1 MTMKKVLTVLLVAS
15 LIFSLAAC
23 SKVAPK
29 VAPKASK
36 TEAKVLVVNKEAKE
50 IKMLCEVNGKYFKE
64 ATRHGIVFAK
74 GSNGEKSVL
83 RGLADEKEFHQALLD
98 IGAKPGNNL
107 KAADMKATADKGVA
121 VDGDKLNA
129 VVTWEGQDK
138 EIPFADIIKASVEKP
153 MDLRFGGNLESA
165 KKNNTGCVL
174 CLDSCATGITS
185 DAAYPTGTTQNK
197 VVKFYGDEDVLPEDG
212 KVVTVTFRL
221 AK

>member
-23 SKVAPK
+23 SKAAPE
-29 VAPKASK
+29 ASK
-36 TEAKVLVVNKEAKE
+36 TEAKVLVVDKEAKE
-50 IKMLCEVNGKYFKE
+50 IKMLCEVNGKYFTE
-64 ATRHGIVFAK
+64 ATRHGVVFAK
-74 GSNGEKSVL
+74 GSNGEKSLL

-98 IGAKPGNNL
+98 IGAKAGNNL
-107 KAADMKATADKGVA
+107 KAADMKAAADKGVA

-138 EIPFADIIKASVEKP
+138 EIPFEDIIKASVEKP

-185 DAAYPTGTTQNK
+185 DAAYPTGTTQNN

>member
-1 MTMKKVLTVLLVAS
+1 MKMKKLLSVLLGATLLFS
-15 LIFSLAAC
+15 LIGCA
-23 SKVAPK
+23 KTAP
-29 VAPKASK
+29 APTTANA
-36 TEAKVLVVNKEAKE
+36 EVLVVDKEAKE
-50 IKMLCEVNGKYFKE
+50 IRMLAEVNGKYFTE
-64 ATRHGIVFAK
+64 STRHGVVFAK
-74 GSNGEKSVL
+74 GSNGEKAVL

-98 IGAKPGNNL
+98 IGAKAGNNL
-107 KAADMKATADKGVA
+107 KAEHMKAGADNGLS
-121 VDGDKLNA
+121 VDGDKLIA
-129 VVTWEGQDK
+129 VVTWDGQDK
-138 EIPFADIIKASVEKP
+138 EIPFEDIIKASEERK

-185 DAAYPTGTTQNK
+185 DAAYPTGTTQND

>member
-1 MTMKKVLTVLLVAS
+1 MTMKKVLTVLLATS
-15 LIFSLAAC
+15 LVFSLVACAKVSPEAA
-23 SKVAPK
+23 
-29 VAPKASK
+29 K
-36 TEAKVLVVNKEAKE
+36 TEGKVLVVDKEAKE
-50 IKMLCEVNGKYFKE
+50 IKMLAEVNGKYFTE
-64 ATRHGIVFAK
+64 ASRHGVVFAK

-107 KAADMKATADKGVA
+107 KAADMKAAADKGVA
-121 VDGDKLNA
+121 VDGDKLEA

-138 EIPFADIIKASVEKP
+138 EIPFEDIIKASVEKP

-174 CLDSCATGITS
+174 CLDSCATGISS
-185 DAAYPTGTTQNK
+185 DAAYPTGTTQNN

>member
-1 MTMKKVLTVLLVAS
+1 MKMKKLITVLTVATLVLS
-15 LIFSLAAC
+15 LTAC
-23 SKVAPK
+23 GKTAPE
-29 VAPKASK
+29 ATK
-36 TEAKVLVVNKEAKE
+36 TEAKVLIVDKEAKE
-50 IKMLCEVNGKYFKE
+50 IKMLCEVNGKYFTE
-64 ATRHGIVFAK
+64 STRHGVVFAE

-98 IGAKPGNNL
+98 IGAKAGNNL
-107 KAADMKATADKGVA
+107 KAEDMKAKADNGVA
-121 VDGDKLNA
+121 VEGDKLIA

-138 EIPFADIIKASVEKP
+138 EIPFEDIIKASVEKP

-165 KKNNTGCVL
+165 KKNKTGCVL

-185 DAAYPTGTTQNK
+185 DAANPTGTTQNK
-197 VVKFYGDEDVLPEDG
+197 VVKFLGDESVLPKDG

>member
-1 MTMKKVLTVLLVAS
+1 MTMKKVLTFLLATT

-23 SKVAPK
+23 TKEAPE
-29 VAPKASK
+29 ASK
-36 TEAKVLVVNKEAKE
+36 TEAKVLVVDKEAKE
-50 IKMLCEVNGKYFKE
+50 IKMLCEVNGKYFTE

-74 GSNGEKSVL
+74 GSNGEKSLL

-107 KAADMKATADKGVA
+107 KAADMKAEADKGVA
-121 VDGDKLNA
+121 VDGDKLKA

-138 EIPFADIIKASVEKP
+138 EIPFEDIIKASVEKP

-185 DAAYPTGTTQNK
+185 DAAYPTGTTQNN
-197 VVKFYGDEDVLPEDG
+197 VVKFYGDENVLPEDG

>member
-1 MTMKKVLTVLLVAS
+1 MLKKLVSVLFATTLM
-15 LIFSLAAC
+15 FSLSGCA
-23 SKVAPK
+23 KTAPTPALTATK
-29 VAPKASK
+29 
-36 TEAKVLVVNKEAKE
+36 AKVLVVDKKAKE
-50 IKMLCEVNGKYFKE
+50 IKMLCEVNGKYFTE
-64 ATRHGIVFAK
+64 ATRHGIAFEK

-107 KAADMKATADKGVA
+107 KAADMKAGADNGVA
-121 VDGDKLNA
+121 VLGDKLVA
-129 VVTWEGQDK
+129 VVTWAGQDK
-138 EIPFADIIKASVEKP
+138 EIPFQDIIKASVERK
-153 MDLRFGGNLESA
+153 MDLRFGGNLVSA

-197 VVKFYGDEDVLPEDG
+197 VVKFYGDDKVLPGDG

-221 AK
+221 VE

>member
-15 LIFSLAAC
+15 LVFSLAAC
-23 SKVAPK
+23 TKKAPE
-29 VAPKASK
+29 PSK
-36 TEAKVLVVNKEAKE
+36 TEAKVLVVDKEAKE
-50 IKMLCEVNGKYFKE
+50 IKMLCEVNGKYFTE

-98 IGAKPGNNL
+98 IGAKAGNNL
-107 KAADMKATADKGVA
+107 KAADMKAGADNGVA

-138 EIPFADIIKASVEKP
+138 EIPFADIIKASIEKP

-185 DAAYPTGTTQNK
+185 DAAYPTGATQNK

>member
-1 MTMKKVLTVLLVAS
+1 MKMKKLIAVLSVATLVLS
-15 LIFSLAAC
+15 LTACGKAAPE
-23 SKVAPK
+23 AT
-29 VAPKASK
+29 K
-36 TEAKVLVVNKEAKE
+36 TETKVLVVDKEAKE
-50 IKMLCEVNGKYFKE
+50 IKMLCEVNGKYFTE
-64 ATRHGIVFAK
+64 STRHGIVFAK

-98 IGAKPGNNL
+98 IGAKAGNNL
-107 KAADMKATADKGVA
+107 KAEDMKAKADNGVA
-121 VDGDKLNA
+121 VEGDKLIT

-138 EIPFADIIKASVEKP
+138 EIPFEDIIKASVEKP

-185 DAAYPTGTTQNK
+185 DAAFPTGTTQNK
-197 VVKFYGDEDVLPEDG
+197 VAKFYGDEEVLPEDG

>member
-1 MTMKKVLTVLLVAS
+1 MTMKKILKVLLVAS
-15 LIFSLAAC
+15 LILSLAAC
-23 SKVAPK
+23 TKATPE
-29 VAPKASK
+29 ASK
-36 TEAKVLVVNKEAKE
+36 TDAKVLVVNKETKE
-50 IKMLCEVNGKYFKE
+50 IKMLCEVNGKYFTE
-64 ATRHGIVFAK
+64 ATRHGVVFAK
-74 GSNGEKSVL
+74 GSNGEKSAL

-107 KAADMKATADKGVA
+107 KAADMKASADKGVA
-121 VDGDKLNA
+121 VDGDKLSA

-138 EIPFADIIKASVEKP
+138 EIPFEDIIKASVEKP

-185 DAAYPTGTTQNK
+185 DAAYPTGTTQND
-197 VVKFYGDEDVLPEDG
+197 VVKFYGDESVLPKDG
-212 KVVTVTFRL
+212 TVVTVTFRL

>member
-1 MTMKKVLTVLLVAS
+1 MKMKKIVTVLLVAS
-15 LIFSLAAC
+15 LVLSLAAC
-23 SKVAPK
+23 TKKTPEA
-29 VAPKASK
+29 AK
-36 TEAKVLVVNKEAKE
+36 TEAKVLVVDKAAKE
-50 IKMLCEVNGKYFKE
+50 IKMLCEVNGKYFTE
-64 ATRHGIVFAK
+64 PTRHGIVFEK

-98 IGAKPGNNL
+98 IGAKAGNNL
-107 KAADMKATADKGVA
+107 KAADMKAGADNGVA
-121 VDGDKLNA
+121 VAGDKLNA

-185 DAAYPTGTTQNK
+185 DAAVPTGSTQNN
-197 VVKFYGDEDVLPEDG
+197 VVKFYGDESVLPKDG

>member
-1 MTMKKVLTVLLVAS
+1 MIMKKILSVLLVTT
-15 LIFSLAAC
+15 LVFSLAAC
-23 SKVAPK
+23 GKA
-29 VAPKASK
+29 ASK
-36 TEAKVLVVNKEAKE
+36 TSNTNAKVLVVNKETKE
-50 IKMLCEVNGKYFKE
+50 IKMLCEVNGKYFTE
-64 ATRHGIVFAK
+64 ATRHGVVFAK

-98 IGAKPGNNL
+98 IGAKAGNNL
-107 KAADMKATADKGVA
+107 KAGDMKAKAKNGVA
-121 VDGDKLNA
+121 VAGDKLNA

-138 EIPFADIIKASVEKP
+138 EIPFEDIIKASVEKP

-197 VVKFYGDEDVLPEDG
+197 IVKFYGDKDVLPEDG

>member
-1 MTMKKVLTVLLVAS
+1 MKMKKLATALLVAS
-15 LIFSLAAC
+15 LVFSLVACAKKTPEAA
-23 SKVAPK
+23 
-29 VAPKASK
+29 K
-36 TEAKVLVVNKEAKE
+36 TEAKVLVVDKAAKE
-50 IKMLCEVNGKYFKE
+50 VRMLCEVNGKYFTE
-64 ATRHGIVFAK
+64 PTRHGIVFAK

-107 KAADMKATADKGVA
+107 KAADMKVGADNGVA
-121 VDGDKLNA
+121 VAGDKLVA

-138 EIPFADIIKASVEKP
+138 EIPFADVIKASLEKP

-165 KKNNTGCVL
+165 KKNKTGCVL

-185 DAAYPTGTTQNK
+185 DAANPTGTTQNK
-197 VVKFYGDEDVLPEDG
+197 VVKFLGDESVLPKDG

>member
-1 MTMKKVLTVLLVAS
+1 MKIKKLLSVLVATT
-15 LIFSLAAC
+15 LVFSLAAC
-23 SKVAPK
+23 GKTAPK
-29 VAPKASK
+29 SSNSDA
-36 TEAKVLVVNKEAKE
+36 EVLVVDKEAKE
-50 IKMLCEVNGKYFKE
+50 VKMLCEVNGKYFTE
-64 ATRHGIVFAK
+64 ATRHGVVFAE

-98 IGAKPGNNL
+98 IGAKAGNNL
-107 KAADMKATADKGVA
+107 KAEDMKAGANNGAA
-121 VDGDKLNA
+121 VEGDKLVA

-138 EIPFADIIKASVEKP
+138 EIPFEDIIKASEERP

-185 DAAYPTGTTQNK
+185 DAAYPTGTTQND
-197 VVKFYGDEDVLPEDG
+197 VVKFYGDENVLPDDG